1 MMEMKAETKKTNKTE
16 GSAEPRLDPYVLFL
30 CADFPTGSEKNNAE
44 FSDFGFMWGIDCHST
59 FLQEMD
65 RCIFLSSYIF
75 PRMLMIESNLPLTLF
90 IFDKE
95 SRAGT
100 FIGILASVFN
110 SKKLK
115 TTSAKLKYFQFL
127 GSSHSNN
134 PYVTKSDFCWKI
146 SDL

>member
-1 MMEMKAETKKTNKTE
+1 
-16 GSAEPRLDPYVLFL
+16 
-30 CADFPTGSEKNNAE
+30 
-44 FSDFGFMWGIDCHST
+44 
-59 FLQEMD
+59 
-65 RCIFLSSYIF
+65 
-75 PRMLMIESNLPLTLF
+75 MLMIESNLPLTLF

-146 SDL
+146 SNLQTILIACFFKVVNPLSMVLFP